1 MIVRKVEE
9 RDVDSFYIRVFSKN
23 NILIAKGH
31 YNVRSNMAHITIERK
46 FKNNYDADQIG
57 SDIEERNIKIEM

>member
-1 MIVRKVEE
+1 MIVKRVES
-9 RDVDSFYIRVFSKN
+9 RDIDSFYVRVFSEN

-46 FKNNYDADQIG
+46 FKNNYDADQIEL
-57 SDIEERNIKIEM
+57 DIEERNIKIEM

>member
-1 MIVRKVEE
+1 MIVKRVES
-9 RDVDSFYIRVFSKN
+9 RDIDSFYVRVFSEN

-57 SDIEERNIKIEM
+57 LDIEERNIKIEM